1 MQSFKKCNN
10 YKYIMSQETGYI
22 RLISHGIK
30 PSVQR
35 IAIIDYLIENKTH
48 PTVDMI
54 FNDLY
59 PKIPTLS
66 RTTVYNT
73 LKLLAEQGAI
83 LMLTID
89 DKNSRYDADITPHAH
104 FRCNKCGCIKDM
116 AIKDYFPFD
125 DNAKKIE
132 ITEIQLYCKG
142 YCEQCLRNIDNKK
155 TEIN

>member
-1 MQSFKKCNN
+1 
-10 YKYIMSQETGYI
+10 MSQETGYI
-22 RLISHGIK
+22 RLVSHGIK

-35 IAIIDYLIENKTH
+35 IAIMDYLIGNKSH

-54 FNDLY
+54 FSALY
-59 PKIPTLS
+59 SKIPTLS

-83 LMLTID
+83 QVLTID

-104 FRCNKCGCIKDM
+104 FRCNRCGCIKDLTV
-116 AIKDYFPFD
+116 KDYFPFNND
-125 DNAKKIE
+125 MEKIE
-132 ITEIQLYCKG
+132 ITEVQLYCKG
-142 YCEQCLRNIDNKK
+142 YCEQCLKNIENEKK

>member
-1 MQSFKKCNN
+1 MN
-10 YKYIMSQETGYI
+10 QETGYI
-22 RLISHGIK
+22 RLLSHGIK

-35 IAIIDYLIENKTH
+35 IAIMDYLIGNKMH

-59 PKIPTLS
+59 SKIPTLS

-83 LMLTID
+83 QMLAID

-104 FRCNKCGCIKDM
+104 FRCNRCGCIKDLAVKDCFSLGNSM
-116 AIKDYFPFD
+116 EKIK
-125 DNAKKIE
+125 

-142 YCEQCLRNIDNKK
+142 YCEQCLENIENDKETK
-155 TEIN
+155 IN